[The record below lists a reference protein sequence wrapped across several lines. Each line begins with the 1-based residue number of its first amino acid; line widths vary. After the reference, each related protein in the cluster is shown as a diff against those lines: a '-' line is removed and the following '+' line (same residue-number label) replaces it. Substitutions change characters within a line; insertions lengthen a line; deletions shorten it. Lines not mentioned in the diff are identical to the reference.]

1 MNRNPILVV
10 DDDSSV
16 RRVMKMQLEEA
27 GYQVTLAADG
37 EEAQTLIDEQPPKLV
52 ITDLRMPC
60 SGGLDLLRYVH
71 DGGLETT
78 VIIVTA
84 FGTIETAVEAMKAGL
99 TTTSPSRLT
108 MTRSCSPCIAPW
120 SGKACWRRFAT
131 CARPSI
137 ANMALRIS

>member
-60 SGGLDLLRYVH
+60 SGGLDLLRYVR
-71 DGGLETT
+71 DGGRETT

-84 FGTIETAVEAMKAGL
+84 FGTIETAVEAMKAGAYDYV
-99 TTTSPSRLT
+99 TKP
-108 MTRSCSPCIAPW
+108 IDYD
-120 SGKACWRRFAT
+120 
-131 CARPSI
+131 
-137 ANMALRIS
+137 ALVL